1 MPDFNRSLIQC
12 VAAAALLSVAP
23 AVPAAAQ
30 QATAAPQPTMAQPP
44 STAQPP
50 GPAPDSGPGFMTRY
64 DFHLSAASL
73 AINDQR
79 FSWDTHFGGE
89 VDVVDYVVGRASVV
103 VDYEAV
109 LGDQFRAFDP
119 NQGVYT
125 LETSGSVRIGGT
137 ELVGVF
143 HHVSRHL
150 SDRAKRF
157 PIAWNIVGA
166 RVLRRLSVSDTTFD
180 LKVEAGH
187 VTQHS
192 FVDYQWVGQLD
203 ILIRRPLTP
212 HVGLLAHATGQLFG
226 VDSSVVNRSDQTGGL
241 AEIGVRLNGRAG
253 AIELFVGLE
262 RRVDADPL
270 DRLPQQWALAGF
282 RLLGR

>member
-1 MPDFNRSLIQC
+1 MPDFNRSLIQGVV
-12 VAAAALLSVAP
+12 VATFLSIAP

-30 QATAAPQPTMAQPP
+30 EPTTALQSTAPQP
-44 STAQPP
+44 
-50 GPAPDSGPGFMTRY
+50 PDGVPDPGPGFMTRY

-73 AINDQR
+73 AINDPR

-89 VDVVDYVVGRASVV
+89 IDMIDYVVGRASIV

-125 LETSGSVRIGGT
+125 LETSASARIRKT
-137 ELVGVF
+137 ELVGFF

-150 SDRAKRF
+150 SDRPKRF
-157 PIAWNIVGA
+157 PIAWNIAGA
-166 RVLRRLSVSDTTFD
+166 RVLRRVSVSDTTFD
-180 LKVEAGH
+180 LTAEAGH
-187 VTQHS
+187 LAQHS

-203 ILIRRPLTP
+203 VLIRRPLTP
-212 HVGLLAHATGQLFG
+212 KVGLLAHATGQLFG
-226 VDSSVVNRSDQTGGL
+226 VDPSLVHRDNQAGGL

-253 AIELFVGLE
+253 AIELFVGVE

-270 DRLPQQWALAGF
+270 DRLPQQWAMAGF
-282 RLLGR
+282 RLVNR